1 MKGFCKSLGAMIQD
15 FHLYSNNAE
24 ACESLVL
31 VDARRLESLDTNW
44 FAVAFTDGDLASLVG
59 GGARLVCRPYT
70 EQTELRRVEHAEFL
84 RVRTELSRA
93 AVKMRT

>member
-1 MKGFCKSLGAMIQD
+1 MGAVIQD

-44 FAVAFTDGDLASLVG
+44 FAVAFTDGDLASLVEFSIGTVG

>member
-1 MKGFCKSLGAMIQD
+1 M
-15 FHLYSNNAE
+15 
-24 ACESLVL
+24 
-31 VDARRLESLDTNW
+31 DARRLESLDTNW
-44 FAVAFTDGDLASLVG
+44 FAVAFTDGDLASLLVEFSIGTVG